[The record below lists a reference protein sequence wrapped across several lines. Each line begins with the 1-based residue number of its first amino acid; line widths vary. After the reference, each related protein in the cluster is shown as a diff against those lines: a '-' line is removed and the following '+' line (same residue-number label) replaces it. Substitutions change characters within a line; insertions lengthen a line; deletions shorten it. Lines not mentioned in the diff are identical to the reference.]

1 MEGMRIR
8 AFNLNIA
15 RAFIGRHVNLHL
27 KDGSVLVN
35 ILIAEAK
42 REEESGK
49 AAIFYVTKQKDS
61 NSRIV
66 LKDVSWMEQVNP
78 HLL

>member
-1 MEGMRIR
+1 MRIR

-35 ILIAEAK
+35 ILIAEA
-42 REEESGK
+42 RHEENSGK
-49 AAIFYVTKQKDS
+49 PAVFYVSKLRKTNLK
-61 NSRIV
+61 IV

-78 HLL
+78 HLLHSN